1 MSRVVV
7 TRGSG
12 PPVPLA
18 PTLAALPAQVEISPW
33 TDATQDETGQWQLP
47 EYPCEIRG
55 LAPDDPKN
63 VKWRPGEFTLGVD
76 NVATI
81 RDGDKEES
89 IEYAGQKFWD
99 GELPPREWNPK
110 RLPANVQ
117 ELLKVPHMPRQPL
130 KEMFARMK
138 ALEPRMFEDRFFA
151 DILRDLPKDW
161 PYLVKKLRWA
171 EERGIFTQAK
181 PGEWAGQEELV
192 VPAIYA
198 TGRPDTVTLCVSYAG
213 LSEHESPPVRP
224 APGTEYDF
232 LELLYAKDQEG
243 TVVQVVPYESE
254 GITPAVFW
262 TCSFQPPRGTTSLT
276 PFAAFKLRGVWQ
288 GDPIEWDPSKG
299 SQEMDWF
306 ATMPIEQRRLLAE
319 PGRALAPQPSEVDS
333 QTRPRREKEMPV
345 LWPENSWQGNVAKAR
360 FWDQTPH

>member
-1 MSRVVV
+1 MLRKPS
-7 TRGSG
+7 
-12 PPVPLA
+12 
-18 PTLAALPAQVEISPW
+18 LPALSAAGRPRTEPAVLS
-33 TDATQDETGQWQLP
+33 
-47 EYPCEIRG
+47 
-55 LAPDDPKN
+55 
-63 VKWRPGEFTLGVD
+63 VK
-76 NVATI
+76 
-81 RDGDKEES
+81 
-89 IEYAGQKFWD
+89 
-99 GELPPREWNPK
+99 
-110 RLPANVQ
+110 
-117 ELLKVPHMPRQPL
+117 
-130 KEMFARMK
+130 
-138 ALEPRMFEDRFFA
+138 
-151 DILRDLPKDW
+151 
-161 PYLVKKLRWA
+161 
-171 EERGIFTQAK
+171 AK

-198 TGRPDTVTLCVSYAG
+198 TGRPDTVTLCVGYAG

-224 APGTEYDF
+224 ALGTEYDF

-333 QTRPRREKEMPV
+333 QTRPRREKEGEEWRLPRIGLVPPGSRMAAAPGGTQPRPPPAAGV
-345 LWPENSWQGNVAKAR
+345 GGDGGRAAIALSQSPGVPDARSQDYGPGGIRAR